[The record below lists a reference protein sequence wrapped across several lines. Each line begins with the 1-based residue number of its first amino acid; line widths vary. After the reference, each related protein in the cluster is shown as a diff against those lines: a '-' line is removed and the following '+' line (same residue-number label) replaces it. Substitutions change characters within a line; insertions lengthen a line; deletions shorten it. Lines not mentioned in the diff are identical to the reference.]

1 MTAGAG
7 GTLAYAV
14 VHSDPP
20 DVYAAEDVDTLQ
32 RVLAL
37 QVVAATPGTLVPPA
51 HREVIRSALLD
62 EEWGTAVS
70 RWIEVTGTAVDVY
83 DGGLEVWTADRFA
96 EPELAG
102 LELRLRPLFAAG

>member
-1 MTAGAG
+1 MAGAG

-20 DVYAAEDVDTLQ
+20 EVYAADDVDTLQ

-37 QVVAATPGTLVPPA
+37 QVVAATPKALVPPA
-51 HREVIRSALLD
+51 HRDVIRAALLD
-62 EEWGTAVS
+62 EQWGTAVS

-83 DGGLEVWTADRFA
+83 DGGLEVWTADRFS

-102 LELRLRPLFAAG
+102 LELRLQPLFADG